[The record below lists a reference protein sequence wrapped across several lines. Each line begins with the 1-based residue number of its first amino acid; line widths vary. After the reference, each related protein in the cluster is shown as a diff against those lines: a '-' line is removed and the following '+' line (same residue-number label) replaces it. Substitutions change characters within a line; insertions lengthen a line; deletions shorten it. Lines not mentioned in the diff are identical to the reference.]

1 VTSTDETQLLL
12 CLPCEVCAMT
22 PPEAPA
28 GARPIAAALP
38 KYERIA
44 RRYAGAIEAGTL
56 VPGERFPS
64 VRHLAAEERA
74 SVTTVVQALARLE
87 SLGLVEARPRSGHFV
102 RHRPRPP
109 VPQPRHPRA
118 TAAAR
123 SVSVSALVAE
133 VYRSARDPRV
143 VGLGSAVPSPEL
155 LPTAALARAL
165 TASMRH
171 PRDAGT
177 RFELPPGLE
186 ALRRGIARRALT
198 WGCQF
203 SEDEVVITSGA
214 SEAVQLCLLAVAR
227 PGDVVAVECPAYYG
241 TLQTVEALGL
251 RVLEIPCHPD
261 RGMDVDAL
269 AQRLDRHRVA
279 AVLAVPTFSNPLGSS
294 MPDEAKARLVR
305 LLSSRGLPLIEDD
318 VFGELAFGA
327 VRPKPAKAF
336 DVDGTV
342 MLCSSFTKTLAPGF
356 RVGFA
361 VPGRHRE
368 RVEGL
373 KFSMSVA
380 SPTLQQR
387 AIARFLEGGGYDRH
401 LRTLRDRLASIEAC
415 TASAVAQSFPPGT
428 RVTSPQGGCF
438 LWVELPPA
446 VDAMTLH
453 ARALDAGVSI
463 SPGPIFSPSGG
474 HRNCIRLSCGAP
486 WTPAVDAAVRL
497 VGRLATRLAET
508 QDWR

>member
-1 VTSTDETQLLL
+1 MA
-12 CLPCEVCAMT
+12 LPDS
-22 PPEAPA
+22 PP
-28 GARPIAAALP
+28 GVRRAAAELP
-38 KYERIA
+38 RYEQIA
-44 RRYAGAIEAGTL
+44 RRYAEAIEAGTL
-56 VPGERFPS
+56 APGERFPS

-87 SLGLVEARPRSGHFV
+87 AMGLVEARPRSGHFV

-109 VPQPRHPRA
+109 APQPRHPRA

-123 SVSVSALVAE
+123 EVSVSALVTE
-133 VYRSARDPRV
+133 VYRAARDPRV
-143 VGLGSAVPSPEL
+143 VPLGSADPSPEL
-155 LPTAALARAL
+155 LPTTALARAV

-171 PRDAGT
+171 PGEAGT
-177 RFELPPGLE
+177 RLELPPGLE
-186 ALRRGIARRALT
+186 ALRRAIARRAPG
-198 WGCQF
+198 WGCQV
-203 SEDEVVITSGA
+203 SEDEVIITSGA

-227 PGDVVAVECPAYYG
+227 RGDVVAVECPAYYG
-241 TLQTVEALGL
+241 TLQTVEAMGL

-261 RGMDVDAL
+261 HGMDVDAL

-294 MPDEAKARLVR
+294 MPDQAKERLVR
-305 LLSSRGLPLIEDD
+305 LLSARGLPLIEDD
-318 VFGELAFGA
+318 VFGELAFGP
-327 VRPKPAKAF
+327 VRPRPAKAF

-342 MLCSSFTKTLAPGF
+342 MLCSSFSKTLAPGY

-361 VPGRHRE
+361 IPGRHRE

-373 KFSMSVA
+373 KFATSVA
-380 SPTLQQR
+380 SPTLEQR
-387 AIARFLEGGGYDRH
+387 AIARYLEGGAYDRH

-415 TASAVAQSFPPGT
+415 TASAVAESFPAGT
-428 RVTSPQGGCF
+428 RVSSPKGGSF
-438 LWVELPPA
+438 IWVEMPPA
-446 VDAMTLH
+446 IDAMTLH

-474 HRNCIRLSCGAP
+474 HRNCIRISCAAP

-497 VGRLATRLAET
+497 VGRLASRLS
-508 QDWR
+508 QG